1 MRSEK
6 GLALV
11 EVLVSVALLGIIGVG
26 LLSAMGSAS
35 RAVVLNDTRVTA
47 KNLAETQ
54 MEYIKGL
61 AYAASYVPAPIALD
75 YSGYAAGIAVAPLQD
90 SSVQKITVTITR
102 NGSEVGRLEDYRA
115 N

>member
-1 MRSEK
+1 MRSEQ
-6 GLALV
+6 GFALV
-11 EVLVSVALLGIIGVG
+11 EVLVSLALLGIVGVG

-75 YSGYAAGIAVAPLQD
+75 YTGYTAGISVVSLQD
-90 SSVQKITVTITR
+90 SSIQKITVTVTR
-102 NGSEVGRLEDYRA
+102 NGSEVTRLEDYRA
-115 N
+115 K